1 MLYIYCRS
9 TEVVVLEVLGNILC
23 MINSGDLAVLM
34 LLDLSMSAAFYTVDH
49 STLIRHL
56 KISYGFDVPVFD

>member
-23 MINSGDLAVLM
+23 MINSGDLA
-34 LLDLSMSAAFYTVDH
+34 AFDTVDH